1 MIFSK
6 GKGKPIVV
14 EDLDFKKKKSE
25 LERSNKKMARM
36 LSSFS
41 YEKILSCIK
50 ARAEDSGTEC
60 IEINP
65 AFTSVIGKFKFAKRY
80 GISNHQAAA
89 CAIARRG
96 LKLSER
102 PNRRDHVASFLPVR
116 NRNKHVWAH
125 WGKVSRNKAALA
137 VLSSLA
143 SRQSSSPPLLETAC
157 EHTMCCQ

>member
-1 MIFSK
+1 MSFSQS
-6 GKGKPIVV
+6 KGKPIVV

-25 LERSNKKMARM
+25 LERSDKKMARM

-50 ARAEDSGTEC
+50 ARSEDSGIEF

-80 GISNHQAAA
+80 GISTHQAAA

-102 PNRRDHVASFLPVR
+102 PNRRDYVASFLPVR
-116 NRNKHVWAH
+116 NRNKHVWSY
-125 WGKVSRNKAALA
+125 WGKVCRNKAVHVA
-137 VLSSLA
+137 LSSLA
-143 SRQSSSPPLLETAC
+143 SSQSRPPPLLGTA
-157 EHTMCCQ
+157 